1 MMKVGDL
8 VSISA
13 KGRRGWLGRG
23 RSDEGYTYGIVV
35 DTPLLNGA
43 QVEVVVQWI
52 NGRRVSM
59 LREDLKYAKHPKR
72 PSSKRKVKNGNL

>member
-13 KGRRGWLGRG
+13 KYRRRGYSR
-23 RSDEGYTYGIVV
+23 DNEGYTYGIVIAA
-35 DTPLLNGA
+35 PLVHGA
-43 QVEVVVQWI
+43 QARVVVQWM
-52 NGRRVSM
+52 NGLRRSM

>member
-13 KGRRGWLGRG
+13 KYRRRWYSR
-23 RSDEGYTYGIVV
+23 DNPMTYTYGIVIAA
-35 DTPLLNGA
+35 PLLNGA
-43 QVEVVVQWI
+43 QVRVVVQWI
-52 NGRRVSM
+52 NGERVSM